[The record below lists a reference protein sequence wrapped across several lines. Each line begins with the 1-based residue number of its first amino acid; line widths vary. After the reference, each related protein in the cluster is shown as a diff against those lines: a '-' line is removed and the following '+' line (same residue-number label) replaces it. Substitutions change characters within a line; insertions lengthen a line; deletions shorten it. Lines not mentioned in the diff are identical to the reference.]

1 MAVSFI
7 DEKKQEYKRKKDL
20 SPIAIHSQTV
30 SH

>member
-7 DEKKQEYKRKKDL
+7 DGKNKSTREKNI